1 MAYSESFLKSLPSP
15 KLQIA
20 IPKERVPT
28 AEEVAHLKA
37 LDDEIHYLL
46 SEKAKLEDFIYKKR
60 READE
65 YARRIYEER
74 PAR

>member
-1 MAYSESFLKSLPSP
+1 MAFSKSFLKSLDSKD
-15 KLQIA
+15 KLSV
-20 IPKERVPT
+20 PKERVPT

-37 LDDEIHYLL
+37 LDDEIHRLQD
-46 SEKAKLEDFIYKKR
+46 ERAKLEDLIHKKR

-65 YARRIYEER
+65 YASRIYEER